1 MLSRHRRVPI
11 PGFPQ
16 RGPIIQLGE
25 RNEWPAFTYEDA
37 EYLITSE
44 AERGLV
50 EWVKTVGEVGG
61 CHSTIPCI
69 WFRPLNEQCFR
80 RGGREER
87 HTHYRDS
94 LDTVH
99 KHKGLWLGYALPW
112 KVLPTRTPHGFQ
124 VARANGE

>member
-44 AERGLV
+44 AERG
-50 EWVKTVGEVGG
+50 
-61 CHSTIPCI
+61 
-69 WFRPLNEQCFR
+69 PLNEQCFR
-80 RGGREER
+80 RGGREGNTMDDVPLKTRLTSVNKMDTSDR
-87 HTHYRDS
+87 HCC
-94 LDTVH
+94 
-99 KHKGLWLGYALPW
+99 P
-112 KVLPTRTPHGFQ
+112 
-124 VARANGE
+124 

>member
-61 CHSTIPCI
+61 CRSTIPCI

-80 RGGREER
+80 RGGREGNTMDDVPLKTRLTSVNKMDTSGR
-87 HTHYRDS
+87 HCC
-94 LDTVH
+94 
-99 KHKGLWLGYALPW
+99 P
-112 KVLPTRTPHGFQ
+112 
-124 VARANGE
+124 